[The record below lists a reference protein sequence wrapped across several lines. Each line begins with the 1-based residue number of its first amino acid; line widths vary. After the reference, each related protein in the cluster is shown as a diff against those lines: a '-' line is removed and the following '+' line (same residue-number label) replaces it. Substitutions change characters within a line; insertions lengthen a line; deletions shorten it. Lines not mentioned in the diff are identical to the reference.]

1 MFVTCRRNNSY
12 KISLVTIIFHFMG
25 LSFHNGGYIDS
36 TWPLCSGSSR
46 FIDAQAAEDIHA
58 YRPL

>member
-1 MFVTCRRNNSY
+1 
-12 KISLVTIIFHFMG
+12 MG
-25 LSFHNGGYIDS
+25 LSFHIGGYIDS

-46 FIDAQAAEDIHA
+46 FIATEDIHA